1 MNDVSLIIL
10 PLLFV
15 FIIGYGM
22 VKKVAVYE
30 EFLLGAKQGFDMA
43 VQIMPNLIAI
53 LFAVAIFRESGLL
66 EFLAHNL
73 AGFFE
78 YLGMSGDLLNMALL
92 RPLTGSGSVAILADL
107 IEQHGQDSLTVKAA
121 AILFGSTETTFY
133 VIAVYFGAIAIR
145 NIRYALYAGLI
156 ADLAGFLLPLWL
168 PGGILADKS
177 RTGVLPCHNLF
188 FTLKTTTGRIKSG
201 N

>member
-1 MNDVSLIIL
+1 MNDLSLIIL

-66 EFLAHNL
+66 AFLAHRF

-107 IEQHGQDSLTVKAA
+107 IKQHGQDSLTVKAA

-133 VIAVYFGAIAIR
+133 VIAVYFGAVAIR

-156 ADLAGFLLPLWL
+156 ADLAGFLASVMVAWWYF
-168 PGGILADKS
+168 G
-177 RTGVLPCHNLF
+177 
-188 FTLKTTTGRIKSG
+188 
-201 N
+201 